1 MHGAHGRAR
10 RAKAA
15 RVHNRMKALRRTID
29 RLDGTQGQSSKREWR
44 VGRKVFPVLSL
55 STHSQRKWNSS
66 AACKNCHCTKACCIK
81 GDGAQ
86 SLNMLQGKEYRVLA
100 KLKFENARADSRSFY
115 EKGIADGA
123 RLSAVILF
131 VSGFSNKLSFKTPLQ
146 EVSKHSRIKIFTCH
160 RYIYIYAV
168 LLNLVVLATAESRR
182 D

>member
-55 STHSQRKWNSS
+55 STHSRRKWNSS

-146 EVSKHSRIKIFTCH
+146 EVSKHSRIKTFTCH
-160 RYIYIYAV
+160 RYIYAV